1 MLSPSRSI
9 TPTLT
14 SRKLTE
20 SSETLIPPLALHQ
33 DPPSIVFV
41 WDPLYL
47 LYLWALC
54 WNHPYNRPNL
64 YICSNMA
71 YYSRYSRSKV
81 GLEQSKKSYMW
92 CVFHSKILFHHRSS
106 SKITR
111 SSRNDEFPLRPY
123 NSINI
128 HRKQA
133 VNGPTK
139 WRRLSTLFNSV
150 NSSVSNR
157 PALMNVLDNPDRS
170 LFANFFIS
178 ATVFLIIDSVVGL

>member
-54 WNHPYNRPNL
+54 WITL
-64 YICSNMA
+64 TIVQIYI
-71 YYSRYSRSKV
+71 YV
-81 GLEQSKKSYMW
+81 QIW
-92 CVFHSKILFHHRSS
+92 H
-106 SKITR
+106 
-111 SSRNDEFPLRPY
+111 
-123 NSINI
+123 
-128 HRKQA
+128 
-133 VNGPTK
+133 
-139 WRRLSTLFNSV
+139 
-150 NSSVSNR
+150 
-157 PALMNVLDNPDRS
+157 
-170 LFANFFIS
+170 
-178 ATVFLIIDSVVGL
+178 IIQDIREVK